1 MSIYVLY
8 HTLILFYTIS
18 ISCIDISPAELIPCI
33 VELVWVVS
41 PGIILT
47 VVVVVVSLYYQ

>member
-8 HTLILFYTIS
+8 PTLILFYTIS
-18 ISCIDISPAELIPCI
+18 LSYISPAELIPCI

-47 VVVVVVSLYYQ
+47 VIVVVVSLYYQ